1 MQQKNRDFNIGEQPI
16 LNLDEVKLPE
26 NREIWQSTLG
36 WEPHDTQLAKM
47 QALYA
52 IILAGNRRLNLTRIV
67 EPSEFWE
74 KHIWDSLA
82 GISGWGL
89 AEITAK
95 QVPLSVIDIGTGAG
109 FPGIPLAIA
118 FPFWTVTLL
127 DATQKKI
134 NFIGELIKDLDIKN
148 ARILTGRAEVIA
160 CNNLYQES
168 YDLVTIRAVASAST
182 CTKYALP
189 LLKIGGSAILYR
201 GHWTEEE
208 RLEVEL
214 NADKLGGKIE
224 SVENKLTP
232 LTQSIRHWLYLR
244 KLASISKK

>member
-1 MQQKNRDFNIGEQPI
+1 MNEIQ
-16 LNLDEVKLPE
+16 KLPE
-26 NREIWQSTLG
+26 SREIWQATLG
-36 WEPHDTQLAKM
+36 WQPNQNQLEKF

-52 IILAGNRRLNLTRIV
+52 GILDGNRRLNLTRIT
-67 EPSEFWE
+67 EPTEFWE
-74 KHIWDSLA
+74 KHLWDSLA
-82 GISGWGL
+82 GISGWEL
-89 AEITAK
+89 TEIATK

-134 NFIGELIKDLDIKN
+134 NFLGELIQKLEIKN
-148 ARILTGRAEVIA
+148 TQILVGRAETIA
-160 CNNLYQES
+160 HDNLYKES
-168 YDLVTIRAVASAST
+168 YNLATIRAVASAST

-189 LLKIGGSAILYR
+189 LLKKGGSAILYR
-201 GHWTEEE
+201 GQWTEEE

-214 NADKLGGKIE
+214 NANKLGGNIE
-224 SVENKLTP
+224 FIENKLTP

-244 KLASISKK
+244 KLKY